1 MAPDAPNVMAAESR
15 ASFAALAARLT
26 AKAAALAITR
36 TESAAR
42 KRRGDP
48 ARWRKAR
55 LLWPL
60 FTGE

>member
-1 MAPDAPNVMAAESR
+1 MMAADTR
-15 ASFAALAARLT
+15 TSFAALAARLT
-26 AKAAALAITR
+26 AKAAALA
-36 TESAAR
+36 AAR
-42 KRRGDP
+42 SETAALTRRGDP

>member
-1 MAPDAPNVMAAESR
+1 MAAESR

>member
-1 MAPDAPNVMAAESR
+1 MMAADTR
-15 ASFAALAARLT
+15 ATLTALAARLT
-26 AKAAALAITR
+26 AKAAALAIAR

-42 KRRGDP
+42 ERRGDP